1 MQYLVLFTTEDDG
14 TLTAEVPDLPGCFSK
29 GNTLSEAK
37 ANIKEAIKSHLEVMK
52 EEGMPIP
59 APSHE
64 AEIIEVSEL
73 AA

>member
-29 GNTLSEAK
+29 GATLNEAK
-37 ANIKEAIKSHLEVMK
+37 ANIKEAIKSHLQIMK
-52 EEGMPIP
+52 EEGMVIP
-59 APSHE
+59 VPSHE
-64 AEIIEVSEL
+64 AQVIDVTEL

>member
-14 TLTAEVPDLPGCFSK
+14 TLTVEVPDLPGCFSK
-29 GNTLSEAK
+29 GNTLNEAK
-37 ANIKEAIKSHLEVMK
+37 ANIKEAIKFHLQVMK

-64 AEIIEVSEL
+64 AQVIEVTEL